1 MVAHARALTAALRA
15 ASTRP
20 EDAATIA
27 LAKNYARLL
36 DAAAPAARYAKAVE
50 WLDTVRTDKSND
62 LVNVILAALAEHSV
76 ASDLGPKL
84 LGCLDALGM
93 TPAARAKLSGRTGA
107 GAAPMPQSPLDELL
121 LRRGRRARGKP

>member
-1 MVAHARALTAALRA
+1 MVATHARALTAALRA
-15 ASTRP
+15 AATRP

-36 DAAAPAARYAKAVE
+36 DAAAPAGRYAKAVE

-62 LVNVILAALAEHSV
+62 LVNVIMAALADHSV

-107 GAAPMPQSPLDELL
+107 GAAPMPKSPLDELL
-121 LRRGRRARGKP
+121 ARRRAREK

>member
-1 MVAHARALTAALRA
+1 MATAHARALTAALRA
-15 ASTRP
+15 ATTRP
-20 EDAATIA
+20 EDASTIA

-50 WLDTVRTDKSND
+50 WLDTVRTDKNND
-62 LVNVILAALAEHSV
+62 LVNVIMAALAEHSV

-84 LGCLDALGM
+84 LACLDALGM

-107 GAAPMPQSPLDELL
+107 GVAPLPESPLDEL
-121 LRRGRRARGKP
+121 RRKRQARGRP